1 MPRVNVVLPQKMLD
15 ELDEVVRLEGLN
27 RSKLLRSAIE
37 LFFRHRLEESK
48 RQRRQADIQQAIQI
62 QDELRGD
69 GDSWDALKTLRDGRD
84 DS

>member
-37 LFFRHRLEESK
+37 LFFRHRLEKSE